1 MCLEDGW
8 PEPRAH
14 CRTRISSFDISA
26 IWHLLLLSPHLIS
39 SRLLAAVSLFSSHLI
54 SPHLPF
60 SAFGSFQLISTSHAF
75 ALRIFSLF
83 SALFTH
89 LTSSKSSSPHL
100 TASQLFSDLISAVQ
114 FVSIHLISSH
124 LAPLLLSS
132 YSAHVPISSHLNQ
145 FFSAHP
151 IFLHPFSTSSPL
163 ITVLKPK
170 KQGGPENPQARWH
183 TAHHFPE
190 SPSA

>member
-1 MCLEDGW
+1 MA
-8 PEPRAH
+8 RAPGALQNKNIIFRH
-14 CRTRISSFDISA
+14 LSHLASPAPVTSSD
-26 IWHLLLLSPHLIS
+26 LIS
-39 SRLLAAVSLFSSHLI
+39 SPRSCLTLLISSHLPSSPLI
-54 SPHLPF
+54 SPSQPF

-170 KQGGPENPQARWH
+170 KQGGPENP
-183 TAHHFPE
+183 
-190 SPSA
+190 